1 MKKIINISAIL
12 ILLSIFTST
21 IFAQENNVQVR
32 KMVKA
37 QTLQGVGNQGPN
49 YVDADGDGICD
60 NAGTENQGTGNGYQ
74 RGLKDGTHNRV
85 MPQDGTGFGKG
96 SGSANGDGTGTC
108 DGSGVQGASKRK
120 GGN

>member
-12 ILLSIFTST
+12 ILISIFTTSV
-21 IFAQENNVQVR
+21 FAQENNIQVR
-32 KMVKA
+32 KMVKS

-60 NAGTENQGTGNGYQ
+60 NVGTNNQGTGNGNQ
-74 RGLKDGTHNRV
+74 RGLKDGSKTRM

-96 SGSANGDGTGTC
+96 SGTGNGDGTAEC
-108 DGSGVQGASKRK
+108 DGTGLKGTSQRK
-120 GGN
+120 GKK

>member
-49 YVDADGDGICD
+49 WVDADGDGICD
-60 NAGTENQGTGNGYQ
+60 NVGTENQGTGKGHQ
-74 RGLKDGTHNRV
+74 RGLKDGTRTRM
-85 MPQDGTGFGKG
+85 MPQDGTGYGKG
-96 SGSANGDGTGTC
+96 SGTGDGTGEC
-108 DGSGVQGASKRK
+108 DGTGVKGTSQRK
-120 GGN
+120 GKK